1 MNASTKWLGIKK
13 VCKDHQAKLVC
24 LLETKVKVDNCGAI
38 FENFISDW
46 KYVHNGE
53 VDNTIQIWLGWDP
66 SFLNVEEIQKTKQ
79 FIHAKVSIWGTV
91 VSFLCTVVYA
101 QNTVAG
107 RKDLWEDVGRLASA
121 IATPWAV
128 LGCFNVIRNHNEK
141 IGGDPIR
148 FEAIDDFNTFIED
161 SGLIDLK
168 WKGEAMTW
176 NNRQSGDA
184 RICCK
189 LDRVMVNLAWMDVFR
204 TSEAVFHPPGL
215 SDHSPIVV
223 AVLDEANF
231 GPKPFRFFEAWIGR
245 DGFDDMAAQ
254 AELHQSQC
262 NLRDHPDDPNLVSLE
277 TQAKVKLWEALA
289 IEEKFLKE
297 KSRVKHIQLGDG
309 NNSFFHKSML
319 CRQNRSHILEI
330 TGEGGDIV
338 KDPSRIKDEAVSFY
352 KKLFGSDLVDGGCF
366 PNSVP
371 LQNGFSL
378 SQQGSL
384 IGRVSNKEIM
394 EVVCAMKNSKAPGPD
409 GFRAAFFKHSW
420 DVVGEDLT
428 LAVKW
433 FFSKSCLPSSIN
445 DIFISLIPK
454 TGDVVSDSQSAFI
467 KGRSIVDNILVF
479 HDVVRGIEQ
488 K

>member
-1 MNASTKWLGIKK
+1 M
-13 VCKDHQAKLVC
+13 
-24 LLETKVKVDNCGAI
+24 
-38 FENFISDW
+38 
-46 KYVHNGE
+46 
-53 VDNTIQIWLGWDP
+53 
-66 SFLNVEEIQKTKQ
+66 
-79 FIHAKVSIWGTV
+79 
-91 VSFLCTVVYA
+91 
-101 QNTVAG
+101 VAG

-128 LGCFNVIRNHNEK
+128 LGDFIVIRNHNEK
-141 IGGDPIR
+141 IGGDPVR

-189 LDRVMVNLAWMDVFR
+189 LDRVMANLAWMDVFR

-215 SDHSPIVV
+215 SDHSSVV
-223 AVLDEANF
+223 VVVLDEANF

-245 DGFDDMAAQ
+245 DGFDDMVWKGWEQPAAP
-254 AELHQSQC
+254 AELHQAQC

-277 TQAKVKLWEALA
+277 TQAKMKLWEAVA

-297 KSRVKHIQLGDG
+297 KFRVKHIQLGDG

-330 TGEGGDIV
+330 KGEGGDIV

-371 LQNGFSL
+371 LQNGLSL

-384 IGRVSNKEIM
+384 IG
-394 EVVCAMKNSKAPGPD
+394 
-409 GFRAAFFKHSW
+409 
-420 DVVGEDLT
+420 
-428 LAVKW
+428 
-433 FFSKSCLPSSIN
+433 
-445 DIFISLIPK
+445 
-454 TGDVVSDSQSAFI
+454 
-467 KGRSIVDNILVF
+467 
-479 HDVVRGIEQ
+479 GIRRL
-488 K
+488 